1 MTRFKGTP
9 LFGQDSSPHHT
20 STVLGGAGTLL
31 FWIIFSIVMA
41 CIKPQEQKPA
51 YKEVQIVLA
60 STPVEQP
67 DTEENEIIEAAQEPQ
82 QMAEVPQNDAAQT
95 LPSPQESASKVEEAP
110 SAVKTPS
117 PSSEKKQ
124 TSESKPVSKP
134 KQSEK
139 PKEPVKTYDDPMEA
153 FNKQIASTNKKTFDW
168 SQFDDASS
176 TEDNSQPQS
185 QSQNGPEDIPLF
197 SGTAGKSASSESNK
211 IESKENTED
220 KKGTSSSAET
230 KNALNQIASTK
241 TYTKTAGNGVKSV
254 SEVTTSKSA
263 DGKVLIQ
270 MANGKSRALLDPLVP
285 AIELSPEAA
294 KTIDSDKKFE
304 ISFTVA
310 SDGNV
315 IPGSINIPS
324 ALISSI
330 ALNEIK
336 NQIAEWV
343 FEPANYTSQAKFTY
357 QIIKK

>member
-41 CIKPQEQKPA
+41 CIKPQEQKPV
-51 YKEVQIVLA
+51 YKEVQIVLS

-67 DTEENEIIEAAQEPQ
+67 QIDENQIIEPVEEPQ
-82 QMAEVPQNDAAQT
+82 QAQIQQVEPQQVEEV
-95 LPSPQESASKVEEAP
+95 LPAPQEKASKVEEAP

-117 PSSEKKQ
+117 PSPAKKQ
-124 TSESKPVSKP
+124 PSEAKTESKP

-139 PKEPVKTYDDPMEA
+139 TKEPVKTYEDPMEA

-168 SQFDDASS
+168 SQFDDAS
-176 TEDNSQPQS
+176 EDNSQTQAQS
-185 QSQNGPEDIPLF
+185 QVVQEEVPLF
-197 SGTAGKSASSESNK
+197 SGTAGKSSSSESNK
-211 IESKENTED
+211 VTSKENVED
-220 KKGTSSSAET
+220 KKGTSSSQET
-230 KNALNQIASTK
+230 KDAIYQIATTK

-254 SEVTTSKSA
+254 SEVATSKAA
-263 DGKVLIQ
+263 DGKVMMQ
-270 MANGKSRALLDPLVP
+270 MANGKSRALLDPLIP

-304 ISFTVA
+304 ISFTVS

-336 NQIAEWV
+336 NQIAKWI